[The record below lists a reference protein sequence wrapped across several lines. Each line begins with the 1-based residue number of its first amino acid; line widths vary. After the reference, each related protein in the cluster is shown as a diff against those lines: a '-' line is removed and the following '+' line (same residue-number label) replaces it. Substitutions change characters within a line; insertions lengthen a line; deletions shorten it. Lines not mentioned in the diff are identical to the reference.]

1 MLLRLWLVLVAM
13 VGTAAAQVSG
23 GAISG
28 TVTDPSGAVIAGAD
42 IAIESVNTGEI
53 RRIATTTT
61 GLYSAPN
68 LAPGLYRVTV
78 TAPGFSALVR
88 SNLQVQVASELVVNL
103 QMQLGAATQKV
114 EVVEESPAVDA
125 ATSSI
130 GAVNN
135 GQTVRELPLNGRDW
149 TSLASLQP
157 GVAVVRTQ
165 QAPALSVVR
174 ANRGLGTFMTVSG
187 NRPQQNNYRLD
198 GISVND
204 YSGSGPA
211 SVLGVSLGVDAIQEF
226 SVVTGN
232 ASADYGKSSGG
243 VINAVT
249 RAGTN
254 SFHGSAYE
262 FLRNSALDARNF
274 FDRATLPQFKRNQFG
289 GSVGGPVRHDKTFFF
304 VDYEGLRQGLGVTDV
319 DTVPTALARAGHL
332 TSGTVAVDPKVAPYL
347 NLYPLP
353 NGVIKGDIGTYT
365 FATQNTTNEDFFT
378 TRVDHHFS
386 DSDTVHGTFLFDN
399 GDTQGPDAF
408 NDVLLGTLS
417 RRKTAN
423 LEESHIFSPAVI
435 NFARIGFNRMIAEQ
449 VKTLSALNPEAG
461 DTTLGFVPGQPIGQI
476 NVASLTNFQG
486 GLGATGEY
494 RFHYNSYQ
502 VYDDLAVTRGGHSL
516 KTGISF
522 ERVQSNGVGGGS
534 PNGMVVFGSLSGF
547 LTNQPTTFTANL
559 PGSGN
564 PIGLRQSVFGAYV
577 QDDWR
582 IRPNLTLN
590 LGFRYEMATVPSEQY
605 GRIGTLTALD
615 SPQLKIGSPLF
626 QNPTLR
632 DFSPRVGFSWDP
644 FRNGKTAVRGGFG
657 VYDSLPLTYQFSLL
671 SVLSAP
677 SAAQGTTAS
686 LPHGAFPDGLYN
698 AISPTALRTAYI
710 EQDPKRNYVIQWN
723 LNVQREVAPNLVAEL
738 GYAGS
743 HGAHSPFVSSDV
755 NTVQPVA
762 ALEGY
767 LWPTPRGSGIRIN
780 PTTGA
785 ITCLVWQVSS
795 TYDALRARILKR
807 LSHGLQVQG
816 SYTWSKSL
824 DTGSNS
830 FQTAFSNSVSSLP
843 LFDSHIRKSLS
854 DFDVRQNF
862 VLNGIWE
869 IPGRKAT
876 SPAMAWLANGWQF
889 GTILSASSGLPF
901 TPVIAGDP
909 LGLNSGTPYA
919 FPDRL
924 NLPGC
929 GNPINADNPNAY
941 IKTECFAAPNPGTRL
956 GNAGRNVAIGPGLLS
971 LDTSLF
977 KNNPIRRISE
987 NFNLQFRA
995 ELFNVINHANFS
1007 PPTST
1012 SLQVFAQTLAPL
1024 TSAGILTATSTT
1036 SRQIQFAL
1044 KMIW

>member
-1 MLLRLWLVLVAM
+1 MLPRLWLFVAVLAVRL
-13 VGTAAAQVSG
+13 AAQVGG

-28 TVTDPSGAVIAGAD
+28 TVTDPANAAIAGAD
-42 IAIESVNTGEI
+42 VTIESVNTGEI
-53 RRIATTTT
+53 RRVTTSAT

-68 LAPGLYRVTV
+68 LVPGPYAITV
-78 TAPGFSALVR
+78 TATGFSTLTR
-88 SNLQVQVASELVVNL
+88 SNLTVQVSSELVVNL
-103 QMQLGAATQKV
+103 QLQIGAATQKI

-130 GAVNN
+130 VAVNN

-149 TSLASLQP
+149 TSLAALQP
-157 GVAVVRTQ
+157 GVSVVRTQ

-198 GISVND
+198 GVSVND

-226 SVVTGN
+226 SVITGN

-249 RAGTN
+249 RAGSN
-254 SFHGSAYE
+254 GFHGSAYE

-274 FDRATLPQFKRNQFG
+274 FDQATLPPFKRNQFG
-289 GSVGGPVRHDKTFFF
+289 GSVGGPIRKDKTFFF
-304 VDYEGLRQGLGVTDV
+304 ADYEGLRQGLGVTDV
-319 DTVPTALARAGHL
+319 DTVPTAAVRTG
-332 TSGTVAVDPKVAPYL
+332 VDPKVAPYL
-347 NLYPLP
+347 KLYPLP
-353 NGVIKGDIGTYT
+353 NGVIRGDIGTYT
-365 FATQNTTNEDFFT
+365 FTTQNITNEDFFT
-378 TRVDHHFS
+378 TRGDHHFS
-386 DSDTVHGTFLFDN
+386 DKDTVHGTFLLDN
-399 GDTQGPDAF
+399 GNTQGPDAF

-423 LEESHIFSPAVI
+423 FEESHIFSPSVL
-435 NFARIGFNRMIAEQ
+435 NFARVGFNRMIAEQ
-449 VKTLSALNPEAG
+449 VKTLAALNSAASDPS
-461 DTTLGFVPGQPIGQI
+461 LGFVAGRPIGQM
-476 NVASLTNFQG
+476 NVAGLTNFQG
-486 GLGATGEY
+486 GLGSTGEY

-502 VYDDLAVTRGGHSL
+502 IYDDLVVTHGGHAL
-516 KTGISF
+516 KTGLSF
-522 ERVQSNGVGGGS
+522 ERVQANGVGGGS

-559 PGSGN
+559 PGSGS
-564 PIGLRQSVFGAYV
+564 PIGLRQSVVGAYV

-582 IRPNLTLN
+582 MRPNLTLN
-590 LGFRYEMATVPSEQY
+590 LGLRYEMATVPTEEH
-605 GRIGTLTALD
+605 GRIGTLTSLG
-615 SPQLKIGSPLF
+615 SPQLKLGSPLHA
-626 QNPTLR
+626 NPTLR

-644 FRNGKTAVRGGFG
+644 FGNGKTAIRGGFG
-657 VYDSLPLTYQFSLL
+657 LYDSLPLTYEYSLL

-686 LPHGAFPDGLYN
+686 LARGSFPDGLFG
-698 AISPTALRTAYI
+698 AIIPSALRTAYI
-710 EQDPKRNYVIQWN
+710 EQDPKRNYVMQWN
-723 LNVQREVAPNLVAEL
+723 INAQRQVASNLVAEI

-743 HGAHSPFVSSDV
+743 HGVHSPFAASDV

-762 ALEGY
+762 TPQGY
-767 LWPTPRGSGIRIN
+767 LWPTPRGSGVKIN

-785 ITCLVWQVSS
+785 VTSLVWQVSS
-795 TYDALRARILKR
+795 TYDALRVRLQRR

-816 SYTWSKSL
+816 AYTWSKAL

-830 FQTAFSNSVSSLP
+830 FQTAFTNSVSSLP
-843 LFDSHIRKSLS
+843 LFDSHIRKALA
-854 DFDVRQNF
+854 DFDVRQSF
-862 VLNGIWE
+862 VVNGTWE
-869 IPGRKAT
+869 IPGSRVK
-876 SPAMAWLANGWQF
+876 SPAVSWLTNGWQF
-889 GTILSASSGLPF
+889 GTIFSATSGLPF

-929 GNPINADNPNAY
+929 ANPVNPGNPNDY
-941 IKTECFAAPNPGTRL
+941 IKTQCFAAPNPGTRL
-956 GNAGRNVAIGPGLLS
+956 GNAGRNIAIGPGLLG
-971 LDTSLF
+971 LDTSMF
-977 KNNPIRRISE
+977 KNNHILRISE
-987 NFNLQFRA
+987 TFNLQFRV

-1007 PPTST
+1007 PPAST
-1012 SLQVFAQTLAPL
+1012 SLQVFSQTLAPL
-1024 TSAGILTATSTT
+1024 TSAGILTGTSTT

-1044 KMIW
+1044 KVIW